1 MQGGQMRH
9 VHRFHALGAAAA
21 IALLAG
27 CGGGISAPES
37 TQQFASAGHSQIS
50 FAATSSKLLY
60 IARYSYGDVQ
70 IYDSRTLTHLGAISG
85 FTNPR
90 GVAVD
95 SQRNVYVVDQGSNTV
110 KVLHRGAAT
119 PFETLTDPD
128 GLIIQVA
135 VGKDGTAYVSNEYN
149 LSLGNGNVVEY
160 PPGKTQPSRRIDDR
174 HFSVVEDVGLD
185 SHNDLYITFFDEHSV
200 GHVNEY
206 PPGSIHGK
214 RLPAALNG
222 AGGIDFDSAD
232 DLVIV
237 DTNRKAVKVFAQG
250 SSSPKY
256 KFAQGQIDPWDVA
269 LARHSTRA
277 FVTDPYT
284 GNTYEYALP
293 SGKQLHVIP
302 NPANTTGVAVEQ

>member
-95 SQRNVYVVDQGSNTV
+95 SQRNV
-110 KVLHRGAAT
+110 
-119 PFETLTDPD
+119 
-128 GLIIQVA
+128 
-135 VGKDGTAYVSNEYN
+135 
-149 LSLGNGNVVEY
+149 
-160 PPGKTQPSRRIDDR
+160 
-174 HFSVVEDVGLD
+174 
-185 SHNDLYITFFDEHSV
+185 
-200 GHVNEY
+200 
-206 PPGSIHGK
+206 
-214 RLPAALNG
+214 
-222 AGGIDFDSAD
+222 
-232 DLVIV
+232 
-237 DTNRKAVKVFAQG
+237 
-250 SSSPKY
+250 
-256 KFAQGQIDPWDVA
+256 
-269 LARHSTRA
+269 
-277 FVTDPYT
+277 
-284 GNTYEYALP
+284 
-293 SGKQLHVIP
+293 
-302 NPANTTGVAVEQ
+302 